1 MYFQVFKCLWIVL
14 GPFIF
19 VDAEYEF
26 HFQNVL
32 NYYLKPVVI
41 CQLTQFLSKMMK
53 KKQDILTF
61 NKITFTFIVAKQTI
75 PTLEQKLFE
84 NLY

>member
-1 MYFQVFKCLWIVL
+1 M
-14 GPFIF
+14 F
-19 VDAEYEF
+19 VDAEYE
-26 HFQNVL
+26 FQNVL